1 MEDIEKMLDDAMASL
16 DRIET
21 KLDEI
26 DVIMGGLMSELGIDR
41 KSSSTLNKS
50 TTSTTYDVDVKYT
63 SK

>member
-41 KSSSTLNKS
+41 KSNSRLNKS

>member
-1 MEDIEKMLDDAMASL
+1 MEKMLDDVMASL
-16 DRIET
+16 DRIQI

-41 KSSSTLNKS
+41 KSNSRLNKS

>member
-1 MEDIEKMLDDAMASL
+1 MEKMLDDVMASL
-16 DRIET
+16 DRIQI

-26 DVIMGGLMSELGIDR
+26 DVVMDELMSELGIDR
-41 KSSSTLNKS
+41 KSSSTLDKS